1 MGSSKRRFWCH
12 AARRKT
18 GPHTRLEGHLMPS
31 AALDGQEMAQGVSS
45 APGALAVLPASQAT
59 SGSSTMSPAGWF
71 GHSRCTPGLPALGP
85 SSSDRANSDGNS
97 KQDKT
102 PQGLNSVYSKANRF
116 AGLRFELQLT
126 PVQNPNF
133 FIPFQA
139 RSSRSG
145 LVQLRK
151 PQCSLEGEQFC
162 CKRGETQV
170 SSLVEAIQVWINNPA
185 VSY

>member
-1 MGSSKRRFWCH
+1 MLRRSSYAMCGTGWAGDGPRGLISPGSPRS
-12 AARRKT
+12 AA
-18 GPHTRLEGHLMPS
+18 GLAGHLG
-31 AALDGQEMAQGVSS
+31 LVDHE
-45 APGALAVLPASQAT
+45 
-59 SGSSTMSPAGWF
+59 PAGWF
-71 GHSRCTPGLPALGP
+71 GHGRCTPGLPALGP
-85 SSSDRANSDGNS
+85 SSSDRTNSDGNS

-116 AGLRFELQLT
+116 ARLRFELQLT
-126 PVQNPNF
+126 SVQNPNF
-133 FIPFQA
+133 FILFQA

-151 PQCSLEGEQFC
+151 PQCSLRGEQFC

-170 SSLVEAIQVWINNPA
+170 SSLLEAIQVWINNPA